1 MSDPA
6 PVYML
11 LVVAALMVGA
21 YRVTY
26 GRAARISDDASVSAL
41 LGRGFSAQPRHHAR
55 LAAALCG
62 LAGVGIYLAGMSLR
76 GGPDPVLDALW
87 LAALI
92 AGPGLFIVLSIRRVR
107 PDFAARARVERLAES
122 GLMALSLV
130 ALVTTLGIIGS
141 LLFEALLFF
150 REVSALEFLF
160 GTQWSPQTAIRAGQI
175 GQSGAFGAVP
185 VLAGTFLITLI
196 AMIVAAPVGLMVAIY
211 LSEYAS
217 ARTRAVAKPAIEI
230 LAGIPTVV
238 YGFFALVTVGPAI
251 RDGAALLGADAAAQS
266 ALAAGLVMG
275 VMIIPLVS
283 SLSDDVIRAV
293 PRSLRDASTALGATR
308 SETLRRVVFRSA
320 LPGIIGAFLLA
331 ISRAIGETMIV
342 VMAAGRAA
350 TLTANPLESVT
361 TVTVQIVALL
371 TGDQVFDSPRTL
383 AAFAL
388 GLVLFVITLLLN
400 IAALAVVNRYR
411 VRFE

>member
-1 MSDPA
+1 MNDPV
-6 PVYML
+6 PLYML
-11 LVVAALMVGA
+11 IIIAALMVGA
-21 YRVTY
+21 YRIIY
-26 GRAARISDDASVSAL
+26 GRAARLVVPSLPGPTQA
-41 LGRGFSAQPRHHAR
+41 RAQPRHHAR
-55 LAAALCG
+55 FAAALTG
-62 LAGVGIYLAGMSLR
+62 LMGVTVYLIGLSLR
-76 GGPDPVLDALW
+76 ADAPSVGMDGLW
-87 LAALI
+87 LLALI
-92 AGPGLFIVLSIRRVR
+92 ILPTLPIALSISNVR
-107 PDFAARARVERLAES
+107 LDFAARSYVERLAET
-122 GLMALSLV
+122 GLMLLALV
-130 ALVTTLGIIGS
+130 ALLTTFGIVAS
-141 LLFEALLFF
+141 LVFEATLFF
-150 REVSALEFLF
+150 RDVSILEFLF
-160 GTQWSPQTAIRAGQI
+160 GIQWSPQTPIRAGGE

-185 VLAGTFLITLI
+185 VFAGTFFIAGI
-196 AMIVAAPVGLMVAIY
+196 AMLVAGPVGLMVAIY

-217 ARTRAVAKPAIEI
+217 TRTRAVAKPAIEV

-238 YGFFALVTVGPAI
+238 YGFFALISVGPAI
-251 RDGAALLGADAAAQS
+251 RDTAAWLGADVATQS
-266 ALAAGLVMG
+266 SLAAGLVMG

-293 PRSLRDASTALGATR
+293 PQSLRDSSTALGATK
-308 SETLRRVVFRSA
+308 SETLIRVVFRSA

-350 TLTANPLESVT
+350 NLTANPFEAVT

-400 IAALAVVNRYR
+400 FGALAVVNRYR
-411 VRFE
+411 TRFE

>member
-1 MSDPA
+1 MSDPV
-6 PVYML
+6 PIYML
-11 LVVAALMVGA
+11 MIILALMVGA
-21 YRVTY
+21 YRLAY
-26 GRAARISDDASVSAL
+26 GRAARFAQVAIGGSV
-41 LGRGFSAQPRHHAR
+41 RPRAQPRHHAR
-55 LAAALCG
+55 LAAVMAG
-62 LAGVGIYLAGMSLR
+62 LAGICVYLVGLSLR
-76 GGPDPVLDALW
+76 APEPSVVGDGLW
-87 LAALI
+87 LAILIGLPSLIIGVAL
-92 AGPGLFIVLSIRRVR
+92 AKVR
-107 PDFAARARVERLAES
+107 PDFAARVHIERVAET
-122 GLMALSLV
+122 GLMLLSLIAV
-130 ALVTTLGIIGS
+130 ITTLGIVAS
-141 LLFEALLFF
+141 LVFEATLFF
-150 REVSALEFLF
+150 RDVSVFEFIF
-160 GTQWSPQTAIRAGQI
+160 GTHWSPQTAIRAGQA
-175 GQSGAFGAVP
+175 GQSGTFGAVP
-185 VLAGTFLITLI
+185 VFAGTFLITAI
-196 AMIVAAPVGLMVAIY
+196 ALAVAGPVGLMVAIY

-217 ARTRAVAKPAIEI
+217 TRTRAIVKPAIEI

-238 YGFFALVTVGPAI
+238 YGFFALISVGPAI
-251 RDGAALLGADAAAQS
+251 RHMAEMLGANVPTQS

-293 PRSLRDASTALGATR
+293 PQSLRDGSTALGATR
-308 SETLRRVVFRSA
+308 SETLIRVVFQSA

-350 TLTANPLESVT
+350 NLSANPFDAVT

-388 GLVLFVITLLLN
+388 GLVLFIITLLLN
-400 IAALAVVNRYR
+400 IVALAVVNRYR

>member
-1 MSDPA
+1 MSDPV

-11 LVVAALMVGA
+11 VILAALMMAG
-21 YRVTY
+21 YRIVHS
-26 GRAARISDDASVSAL
+26 RALRLVLTEESAIGPL
-41 LGRGFSAQPRHHAR
+41 AQPRHHAR
-55 LAAALCG
+55 LAAVMIG
-62 LAGVGIYLAGMSLR
+62 LVGIGVYLLGLSQRDFTPTPM
-76 GGPDPVLDALW
+76 GDGVW
-87 LAALI
+87 LIALI
-92 AGPGLFIVLSIRRVR
+92 TLPFLPLALSISKTR
-107 PDFAARARVERLAES
+107 PDFAARLYVERLAET

-130 ALVTTLGIIGS
+130 ALITTFGIIAS
-141 LLFEALLFF
+141 LLYEATLFF
-150 REVSALEFLF
+150 RNVSMLEFLF
-160 GTQWSPQTAIRAGQI
+160 GTQWSPQTAIRAGQE
-175 GQSGAFGAVP
+175 GQSGTFGAVS
-185 VLAGTFLITLI
+185 VFSGTFLITGI
-196 AMIVAAPVGLMVAIY
+196 AMLVAGPVGLMVAIY

-217 ARTRAVAKPAIEI
+217 RRTRAIAKPAIEV

-238 YGFFALVTVGPAI
+238 YGFFALISVGPAI
-251 RDGAALLGADAAAQS
+251 RNVAEFLGADVPTQS
-266 ALAAGLVMG
+266 AIAAGLVMG
-275 VMIIPLVS
+275 IMIIPLVS

-293 PRSLRDASTALGATR
+293 PQSLRDGSTAMGATK
-308 SETLRRVVFRSA
+308 SETLIQVVFRSA

-350 TLTANPLESVT
+350 NLTANPFESVT

-400 IAALAVVNRYR
+400 IGALSVVNRYR
-411 VRFE
+411 SRFE